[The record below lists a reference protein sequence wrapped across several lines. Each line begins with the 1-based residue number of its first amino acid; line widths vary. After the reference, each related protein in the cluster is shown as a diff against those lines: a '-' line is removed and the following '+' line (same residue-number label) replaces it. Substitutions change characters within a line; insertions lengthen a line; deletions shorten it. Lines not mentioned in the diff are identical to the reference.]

1 VDGQITAI
9 YSLCDD
15 VLKTLHHV
23 EDPQCRMSDAEVMTT
38 AIVAALYFGGNLER
52 ARSLLAS
59 PTYIPRML
67 SKSRFNRRLHAIAGR
82 LIYVFQVLGEVFK
95 QLNADSVY
103 LIDSFPLP
111 ACDNIRIRRSKLYT
125 GEERYRGYTA
135 SKRRYFYGVKLY
147 LLVTAH
153 GEPVELFLAPGS
165 TADVSALPGFDFDL
179 PPGSTVYGDSAFT
192 LYYLEDVMREALG
205 IDLSPLRKKNSKR
218 PVPGYIAYLQGHGRK
233 MVETAGSLV
242 ARLLPKSIH
251 AVTSQGFELK
261 IMLFVL
267 AYSVSCFAV

>member
-1 VDGQITAI
+1 MDGQITAI

-15 VLKTLHHV
+15 VLKTLPHS

-52 ARSLLAS
+52 ARGLLAQ

-67 SKSRFNRRLHAIAGR
+67 SKSRFNRRLHALEGL

-95 QLNADSVY
+95 QLNASSVY
-103 LIDSFPLP
+103 LIDSFPIP
-111 ACDNIRIRRSKLYT
+111 ACDNIRIPRSKRYRK
-125 GEERYRGYTA
+125 ECYRGYTA

-147 LLVTAH
+147 LVVTAQ
-153 GEPVELFLAPGS
+153 GEPVEMVLAPGS
-165 TADVSALPGFDFDL
+165 TADVSALPAFNFDL
-179 PPGSTVYGDSAFT
+179 PPGSTLYSDSAFT
-192 LYYLEDVMREALG
+192 LYYLEDVMREAAG
-205 IDLSPLRKKNSKR
+205 INFSPLRKKNSTR
-218 PVPGYIAYLQGHGRK
+218 PVPAYIAYLQARGRK

-251 AVTSQGFELK
+251 AVTSRGFELK
-261 IMLFVL
+261 VMLFVL
-267 AYSVSCFAV
+267 AYAISGLAV

>member
-1 VDGQITAI
+1 MDGQITAI

-15 VLKTLHHV
+15 VLKTLPHS

-38 AIVAALYFGGNLER
+38 AIVAALYFGGNLEG
-52 ARSLLAS
+52 ARGLLAQ

-67 SKSRFNRRLHAIAGR
+67 SKSRFNRRLHALEGL

-95 QLNADSVY
+95 QLNASSVY
-103 LIDSFPLP
+103 LIDSFPIP
-111 ACDNIRIRRSKLYT
+111 ACDNIRIPRSKRYRK
-125 GEERYRGYTA
+125 ECYRGYTA

-147 LLVTAH
+147 LVVTAQ
-153 GEPVELFLAPGS
+153 GEPVEMVLAPGS
-165 TADVSALPGFDFDL
+165 TADVSALPAFNFDL
-179 PPGSTVYGDSAFT
+179 PQGSTLYSDSAFT
-192 LYYLEDVMREALG
+192 LYYLEDVMREAAG
-205 IDLSPLRKKNSKR
+205 INFSPMRKKNSTR
-218 PVPGYIAYLQGHGRK
+218 PVPAYIAYLQARGRK

-251 AVTSQGFELK
+251 AVTSRGFELK

-267 AYSVSCFAV
+267 AYAISGLAV

>member
-15 VLKTLHHV
+15 VLKTLPHS

-52 ARSLLAS
+52 ARGLLAQ

-67 SKSRFNRRLHAIAGR
+67 SKSRFNRRLHALEGL

-95 QLNADSVY
+95 QLNASSVY
-103 LIDSFPLP
+103 LIDSFPIP
-111 ACDNIRIRRSKLYT
+111 ACDNIRIPRSKRYRK
-125 GEERYRGYTA
+125 ECYRGYTA

-147 LLVTAH
+147 LVVTAQ
-153 GEPVELFLAPGS
+153 GEPVEMVLAPGS
-165 TADVSALPGFDFDL
+165 TADVSALPAFNFDL
-179 PPGSTVYGDSAFT
+179 PQGSTLYSDSAFT
-192 LYYLEDVMREALG
+192 LYYLEEVMREAAG
-205 IDLSPLRKKNSKR
+205 INFSPMRKKNSTR
-218 PVPGYIAYLQGHGRK
+218 PVPAYIAYLQARGRK

-251 AVTSQGFELK
+251 AVTSRGFELK

-267 AYSVSCFAV
+267 AYAISGLAV

>member
-1 VDGQITAI
+1 MDGQITAI

-15 VLKTLHHV
+15 VLKTLHHS

-52 ARSLLAS
+52 ARGLLAQ

-67 SKSRFNRRLHAIAGR
+67 SKSRFNRRLHALEGL
-82 LIYVFQVLGEVFK
+82 LIYMFQGLGEVFK
-95 QLNADSVY
+95 QLNSSSVY
-103 LIDSFPLP
+103 LIDSFPIP
-111 ACDNIRIRRSKLYT
+111 ACDNIRIPRSKRYRK
-125 GEERYRGYTA
+125 ECYRGYTA

-147 LLVTAH
+147 LVVTAQ
-153 GEPVELFLAPGS
+153 GEPVEMVLAPGS
-165 TADVSALPGFDFDL
+165 TADVSALPAFNFDL
-179 PPGSTVYGDSAFT
+179 PQGSTLYSDSAFT
-192 LYYLEDVMREALG
+192 LYYLEDVMREAAR
-205 IDLSPLRKKNSKR
+205 INFSPMRKKNSTR
-218 PVPGYIAYLQGHGRK
+218 PVPAYIAYLQARGRK

-251 AVTSQGFELK
+251 AVTSRGFELK

-267 AYSVSCFAV
+267 AYAISGLAV

>member
-1 VDGQITAI
+1 MDGQITAI

-15 VLKTLHHV
+15 VLKTLPHS

-52 ARSLLAS
+52 ARGLLAQ

-67 SKSRFNRRLHAIAGR
+67 SKSRFNRRLHALEGL
-82 LIYVFQVLGEVFK
+82 LIYLFQVLGEVFK
-95 QLNADSVY
+95 QLNASSVY
-103 LIDSFPLP
+103 LIDSFPIP
-111 ACDNIRIRRSKLYT
+111 ACDNIRIPRSKRYRK
-125 GEERYRGYTA
+125 ECYRGYTA

-147 LLVTAH
+147 LVVTAQ
-153 GEPVELFLAPGS
+153 GEPVEMVLAPGS
-165 TADVSALPGFDFDL
+165 TADVSALPAFNFDL
-179 PPGSTVYGDSAFT
+179 PQGSTLYSDSAFT
-192 LYYLEDVMREALG
+192 LYYLEDVMREAAG
-205 IDLSPLRKKNSKR
+205 INFSPMRKKNSTR
-218 PVPGYIAYLQGHGRK
+218 PVPAYIAYLQARGRK

-251 AVTSQGFELK
+251 AVTSRGFELK

-267 AYSVSCFAV
+267 AYAISGLAV

>member
-9 YSLCDD
+9 YSVCDD

-23 EDPQCRMSDAEVMTT
+23 EDPQCRMSDAEGMTT

-52 ARSLLAS
+52 ARALLAT

-67 SKSRFNRRLHAIAGR
+67 SKSRFNRRLHAIEG
-82 LIYVFQVLGEVFK
+82 LVIYLFQVLGEVFK
-95 QLNADSVY
+95 QLNASSVY

-111 ACDNIRIRRSKLYT
+111 ACDNIRIPRSKRYS
-125 GEERYRGYTA
+125 EERYRGYTA

-147 LLVTAH
+147 LLVTAQ
-153 GEPVELFLAPGS
+153 GEPVEMLLAPAS
-165 TADVSALPGFDFDL
+165 TADVSTLPRFDFDL
-179 PPGSTVYGDSAFT
+179 PQGSTVYSDSAFT
-192 LYYLEDVMREALG
+192 LYYLEDILRGAAG
-205 IDLSPLRKKNSKR
+205 IAFSPMRKKNSKR
-218 PVPGYIAYLQGHGRK
+218 PVPGYIAYLQARGRK

-251 AVTSQGFELK
+251 AVTSGGFELK
-261 IMLFVL
+261 IMLFAL
-267 AYSVSCFAV
+267 AYSISCLAV

>member
-1 VDGQITAI
+1 MDGQITAI

-15 VLKTLHHV
+15 VLKTLPHS

-52 ARSLLAS
+52 ARGLLAQ
-59 PTYIPRML
+59 PTYIPRLL
-67 SKSRFNRRLHAIAGR
+67 SKSRFNRRLHALEGL

-95 QLNADSVY
+95 QLNASSVY
-103 LIDSFPLP
+103 LIDSFPIP
-111 ACDNIRIRRSKLYT
+111 ACDNIRIPRSKRYRK
-125 GEERYRGYTA
+125 ECYRGYTA

-147 LLVTAH
+147 LVVTAQ
-153 GEPVELFLAPGS
+153 GEPVEMVLAPGS
-165 TADVSALPGFDFDL
+165 TADVSALPAFNFDL
-179 PPGSTVYGDSAFT
+179 PQGSTLYSDSPFT
-192 LYYLEDVMREALG
+192 LYYLEEVMREAAG
-205 IDLSPLRKKNSKR
+205 INFSPMRKKNSTR
-218 PVPGYIAYLQGHGRK
+218 PVPAYIAYLQARGRK

-251 AVTSQGFELK
+251 AVTSRGFELK

-267 AYSVSCFAV
+267 AYAISGLAV